1 MLLAKRKNLNM
12 KISQDRIRQ
21 IIKEEVNHSHAE
33 SDQGVR
39 VKRHLNRIGKLVHEM
54 IPVFEDDDGEE
65 EAPRWIQEKIAVVAA
80 MLQTIL
86 DYKNEEEI
94 RSK

>member
-1 MLLAKRKNLNM
+1 M
-12 KISQDRIRQ
+12 KISQERIKQ
-21 IIKEEVNHSHAE
+21 IIKEEINHSHAE
-33 SDQGVR
+33 SDQGIR
-39 VKRHLNRIGKLVHEM
+39 VKRHLDKIGRLVHEM
-54 IPVFEDDDGEE
+54 IPVFEDDDGED
-65 EAPRWIQEKIAVVAA
+65 EAPMWIQEKIAVVAA